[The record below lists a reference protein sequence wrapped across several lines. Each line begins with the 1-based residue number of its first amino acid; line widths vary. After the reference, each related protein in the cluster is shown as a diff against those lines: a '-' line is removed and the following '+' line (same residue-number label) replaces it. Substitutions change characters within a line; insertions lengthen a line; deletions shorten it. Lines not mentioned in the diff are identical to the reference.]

1 MKDKQ
6 LYISKY
12 KMLFELDD
20 NGEYYPLLYDCEI
33 VEGKLKGKF
42 IEPYSILGYWI
53 MYVKWSFKEENKL
66 TDEIKQG
73 NLRLFQWKLSID
85 MLLDIAELNNSK
97 RAIMATRQ
105 SGKSRLIR
113 AVAGFTVAFAN
124 IWTNVPVHTTI
135 LLSYSEISVKK
146 LFQELR
152 LEIYKAVDFFNL
164 MFEDRKLLRDREAKT
179 INLVDN
185 SERIAIGMCKPDG
198 KEVMYSEVYAFSGT
212 VTRDGYSAHAI
223 FCDEAQELNYDF
235 VQKSIFPFT
244 ANSNGVINVTGVCTA
259 DSQSLM
265 YKFYFNEDIKKFIHN
280 WENHVEILS
289 FTDIKKSE
297 EYKQYAL
304 GYIKENG
311 EHSTNT
317 ASNFTMRMDNLIEGK
332 LLNMELL
339 RANNTLQ
346 SDLEE
351 IISPTKDY
359 YISIGLDIG
368 MGGSGD
374 RTIATVSKNKLI
386 DDKYWLHEV
395 VKIDA
400 FTYYKNENLD
410 QAMLYKK
417 VEQLCINTHADFIMC
432 DGTGLS
438 KLIISGLSDYL
449 KSKNIPTVV
458 ISYDFSGMKKSTMY
472 QYGENCI
479 YSQRVRLPKEEYL
492 SKDRG
497 WALLLKE
504 LLMLLKYK
512 KGSNSYY
519 TYESP
524 SGEHD
529 DCPASLMLALF
540 ACSWILQCE
549 LERKEMVLGKYKFIP
564 RLRKVNWSNEKTNFT
579 PMSIYDTW

>member
-1 MKDKQ
+1 MKEKQ

-20 NGEYYPLLYDCEI
+20 NGEYYPLLYDCEV

-42 IEPYSILGYWI
+42 IEPYSIIGYWI

-66 TDEIKQG
+66 TDEVKQG

-85 MLLDIAELNNSK
+85 MLLDIVELNNSK

-124 IWTNVPVHTTI
+124 LWTSVPVHTTI

-185 SERIAIGMCKPDG
+185 TERIAIGMLKPDG
-198 KEVMYSEVYAFSGT
+198 REVMYSEVYAFSGT

-265 YKFYFNEDIKKFIHN
+265 YKFYFNDDIERFIHS
-280 WENHVEILS
+280 WKDHVEILS
-289 FTDIKKSE
+289 YTDVKKSE

-304 GYIKENG
+304 NYIKENG

-339 RANNTLQ
+339 KNNNLLVGE
-346 SDLEE
+346 LEE
-351 IISPTKDY
+351 LIPITKDY

-374 RTIATVSKNKLI
+374 RTIATVTKNKLI
-386 DDKYWLHEV
+386 DDKYWSHEV

-400 FTYYKNENLD
+400 FTYHKDENLD
-410 QAMLYKK
+410 QSMLYKK

-438 KLIISGLSDYL
+438 KLIISGLNEYL
-449 KSKNIPTVV
+449 RHKNIPTMV
-458 ISYDFSGMKKSTMY
+458 ISYDFSGIKKSTMY

-479 YSQRVRLPKEEYL
+479 YSRRVIFPREDLQ

-512 KGSNSYY
+512 KGSNNYY
-519 TYESP
+519 TYEAP
-524 SGEHD
+524 NGEHD
-529 DCPASLMLALF
+529 DCPASLMLSLF
-540 ACSWILQCE
+540 SCSWILQCE
-549 LERKEMVLGKYKFIP
+549 LERKEITLGKYQFIP
-564 RLRKVNWSNEKTNFT
+564 RLRKAKWNEEEKTEVINSWYF
-579 PMSIYDTW
+579 